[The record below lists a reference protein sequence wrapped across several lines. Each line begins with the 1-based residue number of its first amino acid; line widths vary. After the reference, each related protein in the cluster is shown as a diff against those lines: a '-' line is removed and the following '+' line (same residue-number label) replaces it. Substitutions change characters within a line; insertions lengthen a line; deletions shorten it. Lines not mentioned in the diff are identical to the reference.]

1 MSPGLASHVARND
14 DDHRIS
20 RLDGLL
26 LRAGL
31 LVAIHS
37 PLRRDSAEL
46 QTDFCPHE
54 QHVWRGLGEGDA
66 QRRVRAGVDDRV
78 ADYGPAD
85 AESEAAGYRGGDDHA
100 VDSGVGSAAAEVG
113 SLGRGDKLVVVF
125 ISGGGHSDNCCG
137 TYRGVCYLALRGA
150 V

>member
-1 MSPGLASHVARND
+1 MSPGLASHVARKD

-37 PLRRDSAEL
+37 LLRRDSAEL
-46 QTDFCPHE
+46 LTDFFPHE
-54 QHVWRGLGEGDA
+54 QHVWRGLNA

-78 ADYGPAD
+78 ANYGPAD
-85 AESEAAGYRGGDDHA
+85 AESEAAGHRGGDDHA

-137 TYRGVCYLALRGA
+137 TYRGVCLALRGA